1 MNKTLHTK
9 LDDVENLS
17 KGQFYVS
24 VGNNNIVKIQ
34 NTDRFI
40 DDKEEISAE
49 HYQELIQYQLN
60 HYYRSIKPK
69 ITVQP
74 TEEEWETMIQQFK
87 TDLIFKNLTKSSCL
101 HKLVISAPER
111 LEEIKEDF
119 EYFTKRNQLY
129 RPRVRQQELSTIFQL
144 VFELDYLIDNSKF
157 IDKLKGAGDMFDRSC
172 SSGTRSA
179 KFTSDGASKTEQY
192 YYF

>member
-1 MNKTLHTK
+1 MMT
-9 LDDVENLS
+9 
-17 KGQFYVS
+17 
-24 VGNNNIVKIQ
+24 I
-34 NTDRFI
+34 
-40 DDKEEISAE
+40 
-49 HYQELIQYQLN
+49 
-60 HYYRSIKPK
+60 
-69 ITVQP
+69 
-74 TEEEWETMIQQFK
+74 IQQFK
-87 TDLIFKNLTKSSCL
+87 TDLISKNLTESSCL
-101 HKLVISAPER
+101 HKLVISAPKR
-111 LEEIKEDF
+111 LKEIKEDF
-119 EYFTKRNQLY
+119 EYVTTKNQLY